1 MTDMKTVA
9 VTTLLLSS
17 DIVYENESLPKNTS
31 KGV

>member
-17 DIVYENESLPKNTS
+17 DNVYENESFPKNTS